1 MRKHIHIIAFTLL
14 SSFMIYSCT
23 DVLDVEPQ
31 GALVEGVEVD
41 AQIMDKLITSAYA
54 GLTSRFINLHH
65 VTFQGPTSNWIAD
78 VRSDDAY
85 KGGGGIVDQV
95 PIHQCE
101 TYTLNASNDI
111 AYNKWL
117 NLTWAISRVNNALRT
132 LDAYQNPNYPK
143 ATRSAELRFL
153 RGHFMFDLLRN
164 YNHVPWLDDKTLAT
178 DASNS
183 QYQPSEVLAKIIDDF
198 KAAYDVLPATQP
210 ESARVNKLTAAAY
223 LAKAYTENKQ
233 WDEAIKYADEV
244 INSGKFGLIKEFEDL
259 ATLEEENGRE
269 MVFTVQFAY
278 TQNPDLG
285 HNIGNILN
293 VTYSN
298 VYPGGDDF
306 YLGSQNLINAFK
318 TDQNGLPLFDT
329 FNEGNDIT
337 DSSYSS
343 NIDPRLDFTFGR
355 PGVPWK
361 KTGVYTYPEWRRSLD
376 YERNYSSKKHIIDAG
391 DPRIHNGLPWG
402 ASGLN
407 FCIIRYAEVLLWKA
421 EALIESG
428 KANEALPLINEVRN
442 RAKGSTYV
450 RSVDGTKPAGNYNI
464 GLYTLQNWSQD
475 YARKALRME
484 RRLELAMEGHRLYDL
499 NRWGVTAQTLNKYLV
514 EEASKTPYL
523 NGVTFTEGKHEFLP
537 IPQSEIDKAPSLY
550 KQNNGY

>member
-1 MRKHIHIIAFTLL
+1 MRTQINIFVIVILASCLT
-14 SSFMIYSCT
+14 YSCT

-41 AQIMDKLITSAYA
+41 AQIMDKLITSVYA

-178 DASNS
+178 DASNR
-183 QYQPSEVLAKIIDDF
+183 QYQPSEVLAKIIEDF
-198 KAAYDVLPATQP
+198 KAAYDVLPTTQP

-233 WDEAIKYADEV
+233 
-244 INSGKFGLIKEFEDL
+244 
-259 ATLEEENGRE
+259 
-269 MVFTVQFAY
+269 
-278 TQNPDLG
+278 
-285 HNIGNILN
+285 
-293 VTYSN
+293 
-298 VYPGGDDF
+298 
-306 YLGSQNLINAFK
+306 
-318 TDQNGLPLFDT
+318 
-329 FNEGNDIT
+329 
-337 DSSYSS
+337 
-343 NIDPRLDFTFGR
+343 
-355 PGVPWK
+355 
-361 KTGVYTYPEWRRSLD
+361 
-376 YERNYSSKKHIIDAG
+376 
-391 DPRIHNGLPWG
+391 
-402 ASGLN
+402 
-407 FCIIRYAEVLLWKA
+407 
-421 EALIESG
+421 
-428 KANEALPLINEVRN
+428 
-442 RAKGSTYV
+442 
-450 RSVDGTKPAGNYNI
+450 
-464 GLYTLQNWSQD
+464 
-475 YARKALRME
+475 
-484 RRLELAMEGHRLYDL
+484 
-499 NRWGVTAQTLNKYLV
+499 
-514 EEASKTPYL
+514 
-523 NGVTFTEGKHEFLP
+523 
-537 IPQSEIDKAPSLY
+537 
-550 KQNNGY
+550 